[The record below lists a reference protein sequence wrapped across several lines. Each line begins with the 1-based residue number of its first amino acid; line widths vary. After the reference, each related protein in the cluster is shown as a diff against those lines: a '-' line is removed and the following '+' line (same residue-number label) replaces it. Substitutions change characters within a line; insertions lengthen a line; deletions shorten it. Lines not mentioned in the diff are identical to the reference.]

1 MSDVETQLRDY
12 FDATV
17 ERVTAEDI
25 LAGRRVFETI
35 RPVTLRR
42 TRHPAWVAVGAF
54 VATAVVLG
62 GTIGLGAVLTGPTGD
77 VGSGGIASVV
87 REATEAASWGWLLIA
102 AIALGIAVA
111 GALIAL
117 RRRQGTH
124 EEEEDT
130 MATTIEAP
138 PAETTGTADHNNRGL
153 IVTIVVLAIALLALG
168 AWAIYQQTAESETA
182 APAAVEELLND
193 YGAAWNNYDGEAF
206 LALTT
211 ADYVHDNGRVTYDQA
226 RTANLISIDLKAMN
240 WQLEQVGD
248 RIVSGDGPYYTAEV
262 NQLTSGSTQANDGI
276 STIVVVDTDD
286 GLKVSSHVW
295 TGN

>member
-1 MSDVETQLRDY
+1 
-12 FDATV
+12 
-17 ERVTAEDI
+17 
-25 LAGRRVFETI
+25 
-35 RPVTLRR
+35 
-42 TRHPAWVAVGAF
+42 
-54 VATAVVLG
+54 
-62 GTIGLGAVLTGPTGD
+62 
-77 VGSGGIASVV
+77 
-87 REATEAASWGWLLIA
+87 
-102 AIALGIAVA
+102 
-111 GALIAL
+111 
-117 RRRQGTH
+117 
-124 EEEEDT
+124 